1 MELAGLIVAV
11 IAALGGVVAAIFAGS
26 QARSARLDRK
36 DAESARNESRAARD
50 EAVRLAGEA
59 NGAFKRQAEA
69 LERSNELEEAKRPKP
84 HVEWHPTSGS
94 GHDVRTLVNVGN
106 IEARNV
112 VGTGQSGVYTDED
125 SRSASVM
132 PGDSILYW
140 VAQTMDDTGRPRLH
154 VEWDDDASSERKS
167 WERAVQ

>member
-11 IAALGGVVAAIFAGS
+11 VAALGGVAAAIFAGS

-36 DAESARNESRAARD
+36 DAENARNESQAARD

-59 NGAFKRQAEA
+59 NDAFKRQAEA

-84 HVEWHPTSGS
+84 RVNWQPRMGAGRDS
-94 GHDVRTLVNVGN
+94 RILVNEGN

-112 VGTGQSGVYTDED
+112 VGTGNIGLHVDED
-125 SRSASVM
+125 TQAESVM
-132 PGDSILYW
+132 PGDSIAYFVSPTLSSI
-140 VAQTMDDTGRPRLH
+140 GRPRLRI
-154 VEWDDDASSERKS
+154 EWDDDSSTERQV
-167 WERAVQ
+167 WDRAVQ

>member
-1 MELAGLIVAV
+1 MELAGLTVAV
-11 IAALGGVVAAIFAGS
+11 VAALGGVAAAIFAGS

-36 DAESARNESRAARD
+36 DAESARNESQAARD

-59 NGAFKRQAEA
+59 NEAFKRQAEA

-84 HVEWHPTSGS
+84 HVSWHPQPGAGRDS
-94 GHDVRTLVNVGN
+94 RTLVNKGT

-112 VGTGQSGVYTDED
+112 IGTGTSGVHTDEG
-125 SRSASVM
+125 SQSASVM
-132 PGDSILYW
+132 PGDSIAFW
-140 VAQTMDDTGRPRLH
+140 VMPTFDDVGRPRLH
-154 VEWDDDASSERKS
+154 VEWDDDSSSERQV